1 MSQTHADTS
10 DAPGSTGLSALF
22 TAHRGE
28 LARFLSARCGD
39 AAEADDLLQD
49 LWLKLSAL
57 NTGPIANGRAYLFR
71 MANNMVL
78 DARRG
83 RMRSMARDRQWAY
96 GDGEPVT
103 SAEDRPDTAE
113 PADERMAREQE
124 ADILR
129 EAIASL
135 PAGAQRA
142 LQLYRFEGLGQ
153 GEVAQAMGISRSG
166 VEKHLAVAMKHLRA
180 ALLDCGLFGTVASSA
195 QGAGRNGQT
204 PLDERR

>member
-1 MSQTHADTS
+1 MSQTNADTT
-10 DAPGSTGLSALF
+10 DAPEATGLAVLF
-22 TAHRGE
+22 AAHRGE
-28 LARFLSARCGD
+28 LARFLAARCGD
-39 AAEADDLLQD
+39 AAEADDILQD
-49 LWLKLSAL
+49 MWLKLSTL

-71 MANNMVL
+71 MANNLVL

-83 RMRSMARDRQWAY
+83 RGRSMARDRQWAY

-103 SAEDRPDTAE
+103 SAEDRPDNAE

-124 ADILR
+124 AEILHK
-129 EAIASL
+129 AIASL

-142 LQLYRFEGLGQ
+142 LHLYRFEGLGQ

-166 VEKHLAVAMKHLRA
+166 VEKHLAVAMKHLRN
-180 ALLDCGLFGTVASSA
+180 ALSDCGLFEPVASSP
-195 QGAGRNGQT
+195 QGAGRNRQP